1 MQYDQG
7 ADIWIE
13 LAVVTEKSYTTEVD
27 IISGQTYKFKVEARN
42 EVGFSPESA
51 ELSILAATIPV
62 TPDAPTTY
70 ISGEYVAVQWV
81 PPYNGGTKVLAYSVQ
96 VQT

>member
-1 MQYDQG
+1 
-7 ADIWIE
+7 
-13 LAVVTEKSYTTEVD
+13 VD

-42 EVGFSPESA
+42 EVGYSPESA

-62 TPDAPTTY
+62 TPEAPLTY
-70 ISGEYVAVQWV
+70 ISGEFVAVKWV

-96 VQT
+96 VRT